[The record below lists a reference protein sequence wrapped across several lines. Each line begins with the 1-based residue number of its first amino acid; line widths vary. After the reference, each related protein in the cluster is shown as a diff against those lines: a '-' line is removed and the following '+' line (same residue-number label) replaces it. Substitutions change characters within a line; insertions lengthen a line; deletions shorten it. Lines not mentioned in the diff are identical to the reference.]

1 MKRLFVAFEIQSEDF
16 KQFCKIWDVDSGKYY
31 SVDYEK
37 VELIRETY
45 EFINLYDYMIANA
58 SEIPE
63 DDDIKKLRWF
73 DFDTFFY
80 YLFKKETILGINQQ
94 DTVIEDGYIKMRLFE
109 MSAVGELPFKI
120 SIMTKP
126 SILIKTAEEKE
137 KLIVAKTIMIKL
149 GSMFTSK
156 TDKLNIIKNK
166 LIEMNPDNKTF
177 YIYKMSIMTHA
188 NHKNTIIRVRC
199 AREDD
204 EINDKNYNGEPS

>member
-1 MKRLFVAFEIQSEDF
+1 MKRLFVAFEIQSKDF
-16 KQFCKIWDVDSGKYY
+16 KLFCKIWDVDSGKYY

-37 VELIRETY
+37 VELIRESY
-45 EFINLYDYMIANA
+45 EFINLYEYMIANS

-63 DDDIKKLRWF
+63 NDDIKKLRWF

-80 YLFKKETILGINQQ
+80 YLFKKEMILGIDPQ
-94 DTVIEDGYIKMRLFE
+94 DTAIEDEYIKMRLFE
-109 MSAVGELPFKI
+109 MGAVGDLPFKT
-120 SIMTKP
+120 SIMSHP
-126 SILIKTAEEKE
+126 CVSIKTADEKE
-137 KLIVAKTIMIKL
+137 KIIAAKVVMIKL

-166 LIEMNPDNKTF
+166 LIEMNPENKTF
-177 YIYKMSIMTHA
+177 YIYKINIMTHA